1 MGARAT
7 APAALPVAEEGPA
20 AASVALE
27 CEGTAGT
34 DVPPGRSKHAHK
46 LFNNKDIVF
55 ISFDIETAGA
65 EVGVI
70 QIFAVIFRLDLVRN
84 KKTKG
89 KHKGEVNQE
98 GDTATNVRR
107 DPEVFNKYV

>member
-1 MGARAT
+1 MV
-7 APAALPVAEEGPA
+7 APEG
-20 AASVALE
+20 
-27 CEGTAGT
+27 EGTAGT
-34 DVPPGRSKHAHK
+34 AVPSGRSKHAHE

-55 ISFDIETAGA
+55 ISFDLETAGE

-70 QIFAVIFRLDLVRN
+70 QISAEIFCLDLVRN

-89 KHKGEVNQE
+89 KHKGEINQE

-107 DPEVFNKYV
+107 YPEVFNKYI